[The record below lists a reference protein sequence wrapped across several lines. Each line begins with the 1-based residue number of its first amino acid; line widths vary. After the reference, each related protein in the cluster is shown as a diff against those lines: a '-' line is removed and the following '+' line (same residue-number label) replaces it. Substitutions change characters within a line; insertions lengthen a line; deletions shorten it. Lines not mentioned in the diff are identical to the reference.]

1 MESVKQEAERE
12 EEEWIAQE
20 LYEFGA
26 VAATVVCASL
36 WGPKVLQMDLVGT
49 CENIGM
55 GKDGTKPAKPT
66 IVVVNLLFAPYVFMA
81 MMRESRVKQE
91 LDSI

>member
-20 LYEFGA
+20 LYKFGA

-36 WGPKVLQMDLVGT
+36 
-49 CENIGM
+49 
-55 GKDGTKPAKPT
+55 
-66 IVVVNLLFAPYVFMA
+66 
-81 MMRESRVKQE
+81 
-91 LDSI
+91 